1 MTELKD
7 RLSVPLTPEDLQ
19 AYTEHIDKLKPL
31 EQIHALE
38 DLLDAIDE
46 KIDAAERADKHRH

>member
-1 MTELKD
+1 MSELKH
-7 RLSVPLTPEDLQ
+7 RLRVPLTPEDLQ

-38 DLLDAIDE
+38 DFLDEIDE
-46 KIDAAERADKHRH
+46 KIDEAERADKRRR